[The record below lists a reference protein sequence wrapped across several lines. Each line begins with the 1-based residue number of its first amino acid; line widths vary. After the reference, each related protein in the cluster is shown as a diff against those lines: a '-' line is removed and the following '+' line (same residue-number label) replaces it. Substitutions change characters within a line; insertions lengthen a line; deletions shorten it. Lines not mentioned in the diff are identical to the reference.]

1 MQATARRGEG
11 LSHLVTVRE
20 HQLLTDLRLE
30 KGGSDSGPSPEE
42 LLAAA
47 LASCTAMT
55 VELYA
60 ERNGWE
66 VGAVAVDVRF
76 ELAERG
82 EPTRFAVALSL
93 AAELSDEQVERLGVI
108 AARCPVHRTLE
119 GGAVFA
125 QTVTRATPSG

>member
-1 MQATARRGEG
+1 MQATARRGKG
-11 LSHLVTVRE
+11 FSHLVTVRE
-20 HQLLTDLRLE
+20 HQLLSDLRLE
-30 KGGSDSGPSPEE
+30 AGGADSGPSPEE

-60 ERNGWE
+60 ARRGWE

-76 ELAERG
+76 ELAEPG
-82 EPTRFAVALSL
+82 EPTRFAVALTLS
-93 AAELSDEQVERLGVI
+93 AELSAEQLERLGTI
-108 AARCPVHRTLE
+108 ASRCPVHRTLE

-125 QTVTRATPSG
+125 QTITRATPSG

>member
-1 MQATARRGEG
+1 MQASARRVEG
-11 LSHLVTVRE
+11 FSHLLTVRE
-20 HQLLTDLRLE
+20 HRLLTDLRLE
-30 KGGSDSGPSPEE
+30 SGGSDSGPRPEE

-47 LASCTAMT
+47 LAACTAMT

-60 ERNGWE
+60 ARKGWE